1 MVNNLI
7 KAVKIIKINLPIEKL
22 PKTRHSLTAE
32 SYQLFKEELIA
43 VLFKLFHKRGKEE
56 TLPEFLMKTLLA
68 WYPNQTKT
76 EQKGKLQY
84 FLTNKGAKILNKLLE
99 NQTQDC
105 IKRIIRCDQV
115 DFIPGM
121 QGLVQ
126 HM

>member
-105 IKRIIRCDQV
+105 IKRIIHCDQV

>member
-7 KAVKIIKINLPIEKL
+7 ETVKIIKIYLPTEKL
-22 PKTRHSLTAE
+22 PVTRHSLTAE
-32 SYQLFKEELIA
+32 SYRLFKEELIA
-43 VLFKLFHKRGKEE
+43 VLFKLFHKREKEG

-76 EQKGKLQY
+76 EQQGKLQY
-84 FLTNKGAKILNKLLE
+84 FLMNKGAKILNKLLE
-99 NQTQDC
+99 KQTQDC
-105 IKRIIRCDQV
+105 IKRIIHCDQV

-121 QGLVQ
+121 QGMVQ

>member
-7 KAVKIIKINLPIEKL
+7 ETVKIIKIYLPTEKL
-22 PKTRHSLTAE
+22 PVTRHSLTAE
-32 SYQLFKEELIA
+32 SYRLFKEELRA
-43 VLFKLFHKRGKEE
+43 VLFKLFHKREKEG

-84 FLTNKGAKILNKLLE
+84 SLMNKGAKILNKLLE
-99 NQTQDC
+99 KQTQDC
-105 IKRIIRCDQV
+105 IKRIIHCDQV

-121 QGLVQ
+121 QGMVQ